1 MISSSPHRVRRFA
14 MRRVL
19 LKSRTLRRPMM
30 PRPKKIL
37 ATDLTIADL
46 KRLLVQKEQVEPLQE
61 KRAKLEAEL
70 ASVNAQL
77 AKLGGSSA
85 RRGRKPGKMLGRKP
99 GRPVAKKAGRPAGK
113 KVVRR
118 AAKKAK
124 AAPKRPA
131 PTIESIVVQV
141 LRKNRKPMAFQDLLS
156 TIKKGK
162 LVKTKSKDF
171 ANVLRRVLSTST
183 RVKRVGRGVYGVKG

>member
-1 MISSSPHRVRRFA
+1 
-14 MRRVL
+14 
-19 LKSRTLRRPMM
+19 M

-70 ASVNAQL
+70 ASVNSQL
-77 AKLGGSSA
+77 AKLAGAPA
-85 RRGRKPGKMLGRKP
+85 RRGRKPGRKPGKKVGRKP
-99 GRPVAKKAGRPAGK
+99 GRPATKKAGRPVGK

-118 AAKKAK
+118 VTKKAK
-124 AAPKRPA
+124 PAPRKKAPAKRTA

-141 LRKNRKPMAFQDLLS
+141 IQKNRKPMAFRDLLA

-171 ANVLRRVLSTST
+171 QNVLRRVISTST
-183 RVKRVGRGVYGVKG
+183 KVKRVGRGVYSVKA